1 MKKTK
6 IIIAIDLFI
15 VTSIV
20 VISVQSE
27 NKNEKIG
34 SNYKNISYIGLNEFV
49 NMDLGLIGFFPTEQN
64 WKQISKNIES
74 VPLDSLRYIDSLDIH
89 NLADTLY
96 VKIYTQNY
104 AYQSSNTYKIS
115 KNTNRSSDTL
125 KIFNFIVDLKMKD
138 IIADAENFRIQ
149 DFTVDYIIKQ
159 NVDKINKR
167 IIIKKNFR

>member
-6 IIIAIDLFI
+6 IIIAIGLFI

>member
-64 WKQISKNIES
+64 WKQIDSKIEL

-138 IIADAENFRIQ
+138 IIADAENFRTQ